1 MAAPP
6 ILRAIPEVGRSWDDP
21 SEDQLFKLL
30 ESIEAGEG
38 SFLIVER
45 TTDPSGNTYAQV
57 KREKNGSYV
66 VEHRDGDAA
75 HHYGTVVPDMR
86 TAYQMLTGWAF
97 QRPGWGD
104 RASWSKVPAVPPDA
118 GRYQIRTR
126 WFNLLLGLLITGG
139 GIYYLIF
146 TPHVASGVTLVT
158 VGVLIAMPWL
168 IVLACGKVAFRADRA
183 GITLGPEWP
192 LIKSSTVFFA
202 WADISRI
209 TFYTITRPGLLRR
222 LPGDYLGIV
231 PRPGARA
238 SGASLRLMAWPWYY
252 KPPYYQRFSPGHY
265 QWLNHER
272 LEAITAAAAPG
283 VDIVDAG
290 DINPW
295 ASTGQAFLRKV
306 GRWP

>member
-1 MAAPP
+1 MAASP

-30 ESIEAGEG
+30 ENIEAGEG

-86 TAYQMLTGWAF
+86 TACQMLTGWAF

-104 RASWSKVPAVPPDA
+104 RASWSKAPAVPPDA

-126 WFNLLLGLLITGG
+126 WLNLLLGLLITGI
-139 GIYYLIF
+139 GIYEF
-146 TPHVASGVTLVT
+146 SAHHVASGVTLVT
-158 VGVLIAMPWL
+158 AGLLIALPWL
-168 IVLACGKVAFRADRA
+168 VVLACGKVAFRADRA

-192 LIKSSTVFFA
+192 WIKSSTVFFA

-222 LPGDYLGIV
+222 LPGLPGDYLGIV

-238 SGASLRLMAWPWYY
+238 NGASLRLVAWPWYN
-252 KPPYYQRFSPGHY
+252 QRFSPEHS
-265 QWLNHER
+265 QWLKHER
-272 LEAITAAAAPG
+272 LEAITAAYAPA
-283 VDIVDAG
+283 VHVAEAG

-295 ASTGQAFLRKV
+295 DSTGQAFLHKV
-306 GRWP
+306 GR

>member
-1 MAAPP
+1 MAASP

-57 KREKNGSYV
+57 KREKDGSYV

-104 RASWSKVPAVPPDA
+104 RASWSKVPVVPPDA

-126 WFNLLLGLLITGG
+126 WFNLLFGLLITGG
-139 GIYYLIF
+139 GIYYVILA
-146 TPHVASGVTLVT
+146 PDVASGVLVT

-192 LIKSSTVFFA
+192 LIKSSTVFFT

-209 TFYTITRPGLLRR
+209 TFYTITRPGPLRR
-222 LPGDYLGIV
+222 WPGDYLGIV
-231 PRPGARA
+231 PRRGARA
-238 SGASLRLMAWPWYY
+238 SGASLRLVAWPWYNR
-252 KPPYYQRFSPGHY
+252 RFSPEHR
-265 QWLNHER
+265 QWLKREH
-272 LEAITAAAAPG
+272 LEAIAAAAAP
-283 VDIVDAG
+283 DAHITDAG

-295 ASTGQAFLRKV
+295 DSTGQAFLRKV